1 MRVRIKKASKPGY
14 WYRLHIG
21 QVFNVEPTPASQD
34 DYRVVGVGPTGTACW
49 IDKSDCVLVV
59 RVPKE
64 LRPPSRFKAFRAEN
78 RIRDRF
84 VVKGLFRKPK
94 VGELYYSSPCSL
106 SGRSFVH
113 ECDFLN
119 ETDGPR
125 VIVERAP

>member
-1 MRVRIKKASKPGY
+1 MRVRIKKCSNQY
-14 WYRLHIG
+14 WWYAHHIG
-21 QVFNVEPTPASQD
+21 QVCDAEPWGPDSSVYMIRFGQSVGLASK
-34 DYRVVGVGPTGTACW
+34 A
-49 IDKSDCVLVV
+49 DCVRVV